1 MNKSFPDTRRDM
13 RFYFYD
19 AEQCRTINTCTD
31 FFLLSVLLDTQ
42 HVSLQYWLLFSQ
54 LVFFSVC
61 LTGWRLQW
69 TLGRADKMPGGRVN
83 TRVRG
88 QVRQLVLRA
97 GPYWLTA
104 TRTTPCCY
112 ISHVDT
118 VSKQN
123 NLPLHPKHTQ
133 AVHRILARIS
143 GQDKGISRSDWEQQK
158 KFGFLIC
165 VSRLFPTQPSFVS
178 T

>member
-1 MNKSFPDTRRDM
+1 M
-13 RFYFYD
+13 
-19 AEQCRTINTCTD
+19 
-31 FFLLSVLLDTQ
+31 
-42 HVSLQYWLLFSQ
+42 
-54 LVFFSVC
+54 C

-83 TRVRG
+83 ARVRG

-112 ISHVDT
+112 ISHADT

-133 AVHRILARIS
+133 AAHRILARIS
-143 GQDKGISRSDWEQQK
+143 GQNKGISRSDWEQQK
-158 KFGFLIC
+158 KFGSLVCVPDSTLIC
-165 VSRLFPTQPSFVS
+165 AGYNISGHREAGVVNFSWFEIYGSQLLQLQIGFLEGILYSNDLRI
-178 T
+178 